1 MVLWGGESHMT
12 KLQSTIAIA
21 FLIIVITIQAIW
33 IHVNHKKYEEAI
45 SGYTQLNEDYISVK
59 LDRDSLRYV
68 NKLLMQ
74 DLATERGKIEK
85 LEQQLA
91 VKERVLE
98 YAKYLIKKE
107 ADYIKFLQDN
117 MDKNNLIY
125 PVFCLEEE

>member
-1 MVLWGGESHMT
+1 MT
-12 KLQSTIAIA
+12 KLQSIIAIA

-45 SGYTQLNEDYISVK
+45 SSYTQLHEDYISVK
-59 LDRDSLRYV
+59 LDRDSLRYT
-68 NKLLMQ
+68 NKSLME
-74 DLATERGKIEK
+74 DLATERGKVEK

-117 MDKNNLIY
+117 MDRNNLIY